1 MKLNQRGQ
9 FTMEA
14 ILIMAAM
21 TSIALYIGREIR
33 DRHMAA
39 TLVEGPWQPIRGMI
53 EDGVWQNPKD
63 AKALH
68 PSMKGRHASAT
79 GNDVSG

>member
-1 MKLNQRGQ
+1 
-9 FTMEA
+9 MEA

-33 DRHMAA
+33 DRRMAA

-53 EDGVWQNPKD
+53 EDGVWANPKE
-63 AKALH
+63 AKANH
-68 PSMKGRHASAT
+68 PSLKARHATAVGIPVT
-79 GNDVSG
+79 DQ